1 MPTNAEAHNST
12 VVPAAATIG
21 QDRGRSSRRAYAV
34 TISSGTVRSGA
45 AGSVIGGLLM
55 G

>member
-1 MPTNAEAHNST
+1 MPTNAEAQSTT

-21 QDRGRSSRRAYAV
+21 QDRGRSSGQVYA
-34 TISSGTVRSGA
+34 GTARIGA
-45 AGSVIGGLLM
+45 AGSVIDGLLM